1 MKRFLTFLCL
11 LASLVVLAPQTI
23 LAEESS
29 SGQATTKLDLSQKV
43 GIDTLGYLTI
53 PSDFVK
59 FNELGEHSS
68 SLLQWSSKDA
78 FTVITLD
85 KMQPYK
91 GVENH
96 PVFSKLPKPY
106 AFATDRM
113 ALYATLPDHEKLTL
127 GAAKDY
133 PSSYKD
139 VVGVEA
145 QFKDKTLR
153 LIYFTPESDPDSVYY
168 LAVEGAP
175 QDMDA
180 LEEILKSWTPK

>member
-29 SGQATTKLDLSQKV
+29 SSQTTTKLDLSQKV
-43 GIDTLGYLTI
+43 GSDSLGYVMI

-59 FNELGEHSS
+59 FTELGEHSPTQ
-68 SLLQWSSKDA
+68 LQWSSKDA
-78 FTVITLD
+78 FTVVTLN
-85 KMQPYK
+85 KLPAYQ
-91 GVENH
+91 GIENH

-106 AFATDRM
+106 PYATDHMATFATI
-113 ALYATLPDHEKLTL
+113 PSHEKLTL
-127 GAAKDY
+127 SAAKNY

-139 VVGVEA
+139 AVGVEV
-145 QFKDKTLR
+145 QFQEKSLR

>member
-11 LASLVVLAPQTI
+11 LASLVVLAPQTV

-43 GIDTLGYLTI
+43 GSDTLGSLTI
-53 PSDFVK
+53 PSDLVK

-68 SLLQWSSKDA
+68 SQLQWSSKDA
-78 FTVITLD
+78 FTVVTLD
-85 KMQPYK
+85 KMQPYQ

-106 AFATDRM
+106 VFATDRM
-113 ALYATLPDHEKLTL
+113 ATYATMPDHEKLTL
-127 GAAKDY
+127 GAVKGY

-153 LIYFTPESDPDSVYY
+153 LIFFTPESDPDSVYY

-175 QDMDA
+175 KDMDA
-180 LEEILKSWTPK
+180 LEEILKTWTPK